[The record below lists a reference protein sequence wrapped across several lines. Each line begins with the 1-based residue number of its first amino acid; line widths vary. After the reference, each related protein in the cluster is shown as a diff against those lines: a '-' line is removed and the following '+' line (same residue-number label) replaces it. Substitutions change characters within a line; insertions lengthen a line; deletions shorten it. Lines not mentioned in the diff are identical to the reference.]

1 MIYKQRS
8 AVIEAYESGDYSPKH
23 KQMRSGNYTEVEDC
37 LYKWFTNARSSNIAI
52 SSEILAEKSKEFAK
66 KFGVSEFKCSSGFI
80 DRFKKRRGITYK
92 AVCGESESVDRI
104 LPMTG

>member
-8 AVIEAYESGDYSPKH
+8 AVIEAYESGDYSPKR
-23 KQMRSGNYTEVEDC
+23 KQMRSGNYTEVGDC

-66 KFGVSEFKCSSGFI
+66 KFGVYVFKCSSGFI
-80 DRFKKRRGITYK
+80 DRFKKNDAELHIKQSVVK
-92 AVCGESESVDRI
+92 AKVLIEFYR
-104 LPMTG
+104 